1 MSDSARGR
9 YHGTAV
15 NTTDLTVILRRVE
28 AGEVSAAPLLLEA
41 IYDELRSLAR
51 AQMNAERPEHTLDAT
66 ALVHEA
72 YLKLVR
78 QTDAGW
84 KDRAP
89 FFAAAAVAMRRIL
102 IDHAR
107 ARVRDKRG
115 GGAARAALDPDRLA
129 QGAEFAD
136 EELVS
141 LGEALD
147 ELEASD
153 PLGAR
158 IVAMRYFADME
169 IEQIAAVEGIA
180 DRTVRRRW
188 NLARARLF
196 QRLTGALPE

>member
-1 MSDSARGR
+1 M
-9 YHGTAV
+9 
-15 NTTDLTVILRRVE
+15 NPNDLTAILRRVE
-28 AGEVSAAPLLLEA
+28 AGESAAAPLLLEA

-51 AQMNAERPEHTLDAT
+51 AQMNAERPGHTLEAT

-84 KDRAP
+84 KDRAH
-89 FFAAAAVAMRRIL
+89 FFASAAIAMRRIL

-107 ARVRDKRG
+107 ARLREKRG
-115 GGAARAALDPDRLA
+115 GGVSRAALDPERLA
-129 QGAEFAD
+129 QGMELD
-136 EELVS
+136 DIELVS

-147 ELEASD
+147 ELEQTD

-158 IVAMRYFADME
+158 LVAMRYFADME

-196 QRLTGALPE
+196 HRLTGAPPE

>member
-9 YHGTAV
+9 YHGPAV
-15 NTTDLTVILRRVE
+15 NTRDLTVILRRVE
-28 AGEVSAAPLLLEA
+28 AGEVAAAPLLLEA

-51 AQMNAERPEHTLDAT
+51 AQMNAERPGHTLDAT

-84 KDRAP
+84 KDRAH
-89 FFAAAAVAMRRIL
+89 FFSAAAVAMRRIL

-107 ARVRDKRG
+107 ARLRDKRG

-129 QGAEFAD
+129 KGAELD
-136 EELVS
+136 DVELVS

-147 ELEASD
+147 ELEVCD

-188 NLARARLF
+188 HLARARLF
-196 QRLTGALPE
+196 QRLTGAPLQ